1 MASTNLTVDWWCQIN
16 VIIMTTIESIQ
27 KRLEAVIVGSC
38 VFNKNDIAEAIKNF
52 YVVFCNEVVLTEDD
66 ILIIS
71 YDDVILKFKL
81 TWEQV
86 GPRYTL
92 KAMKLL

>member
-1 MASTNLTVDWWCQIN
+1 
-16 VIIMTTIESIQ
+16 MTTIESIK
-27 KRLEAVIVGSC
+27 KRLETVIVGSC
-38 VFNKNDIAEAIKNF
+38 IFNKQDIAEAIKNF
-52 YVVFCNEVVLTEDD
+52 YVVFCNDVTLTEDD

-71 YDDVILKFKL
+71 YDDIILKFQL

-92 KAMKLL
+92 KAIKLI

>member
-1 MASTNLTVDWWCQIN
+1 
-16 VIIMTTIESIQ
+16 MTTIESIQ
-27 KRLEAVIVGSC
+27 KRLETVIVGSC
-38 VFNKNDIAEAIKNF
+38 IFNKQDIAEAIKNF
-52 YVVFCNEVVLTEDD
+52 YVVFCNDVVLTEND

-71 YDDVILKFKL
+71 YDDIILKFQL

-92 KAMKLL
+92 KAIKLI